1 MSNTEFWR
9 NALGDR
15 FSEFKRAAESG
26 LFPTMERPL
35 SIRNGSTNTVATLK
49 KPVRRYG
56 EYGIF
61 MGVT

>member
-26 LFPTMERPL
+26 LFPTRERPL
-35 SIRNGSTNTVATLK
+35 SIRNGSTNTVVTPK

-56 EYGIF
+56 
-61 MGVT
+61 